1 MIIDDRGDEEK
12 NSCLSDS
19 NMLLKFIWKS
29 YTFTCQKYNSH
40 SEIFTP
46 IPGYWRDT
54 IDYRQ
59 VLSMLILVF

>member
-1 MIIDDRGDEEK
+1 MIIDDRGDEDK
-12 NSCLSDS
+12 NSCLSDA

-46 IPGYWRDT
+46 IPGY
-54 IDYRQ
+54 
-59 VLSMLILVF
+59 